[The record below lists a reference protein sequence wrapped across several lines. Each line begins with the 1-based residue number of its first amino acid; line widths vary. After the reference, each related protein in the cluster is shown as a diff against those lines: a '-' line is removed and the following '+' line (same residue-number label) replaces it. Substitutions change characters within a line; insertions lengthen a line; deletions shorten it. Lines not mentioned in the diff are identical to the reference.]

1 MTVAMSLIGKT
12 ADYLRLIKFSH
23 SVFALPFAFT
33 GALLAA
39 GGIPEVSSIVWIT
52 VAMVGART
60 GAMGI
65 NRIIDRKIDAL
76 NPRTEMREIP
86 RGVMSAFEASLF
98 TLFAFVVFVFAAY
111 QLNPLCFMLSP
122 VAILVVVVYPY
133 TKRFTSLSH
142 VVLGLALS
150 FAPFGA
156 WVAVRGSIDM
166 EIFLLSLAVLFWV
179 AGFDIFY
186 ALQDLEFDRSHGL
199 YSVPGRLGVRA
210 SFMLAR
216 GFHFITVVLL
226 LSLIPVFDL
235 GFIYLA
241 GVIISATL
249 LLYEHIIV
257 KPSDLSRLDM
267 AFFTMN
273 GYISITVF
281 LFTLLY
287 YIVEAA

>member
-1 MTVAMSLIGKT
+1 MTLTGKT

-39 GGIPEVSSIVWIT
+39 GGIPDADKVIWIT
-52 VAMVGART
+52 VAMVSART

-65 NRIIDRKIDAL
+65 NRVIDRKIDAL

-86 RGVMSAFEASLF
+86 RGVMSAAEATIF
-98 TLFAFVVFVFAAY
+98 TLIAFAVFVFAAY
-111 QLNPLCFMLSP
+111 QLNPLCLMLSP
-122 VAILVVVVYPY
+122 LAILIVLIYPY

-156 WVAVRGSIDM
+156 WVAVRGSIDR

-186 ALQDLEFDRSHGL
+186 ALQDVEFDRRHGL
-199 YSVPGRLGVRA
+199 FSIPGRLGVRA
-210 SFMLAR
+210 SFLLAR
-216 GFHFITVVLL
+216 AFHLITVGLL
-226 LSLIPVFDL
+226 LALIPVFHL
-235 GFIYLA
+235 GVIYLA
-241 GVIISATL
+241 GVIIASAL
-249 LLYEHIIV
+249 LLYEHLIV
-257 KPSDLSRLDM
+257 TPADLSRLDT

-281 LFTLLY
+281 LFTLLH
-287 YIVEAA
+287 YIVGSS

>member
-1 MTVAMSLIGKT
+1 MTTAMLLIGKT

-39 GGIPEVSSIVWIT
+39 GGIPELNRIVWIT

-86 RGVMSAFEASLF
+86 RGVMSALEASLF
-98 TLFAFVVFVFAAY
+98 TLVAFVVFVFAAY
-111 QLNPLCFMLSP
+111 KLNRLCFMLSP
-122 VAILVVVVYPY
+122 LAILVVVAYPY

-156 WVAVRGSIDM
+156 WVAVRGSVDVEMFI
-166 EIFLLSLAVLFWV
+166 LSLEILFWV

-186 ALQDLEFDRSHGL
+186 ALQDMEFDRSHGL
-199 YSVPGRLGVRA
+199 YSIPGRLGVRA
-210 SFMLAR
+210 SFILAR
-216 GFHFITVVLL
+216 IFHFITVVLL
-226 LSLIPVFDL
+226 ISLIPVFDL
-235 GFIYLA
+235 GTIYLA
-241 GVIISATL
+241 GVIISAAL
-249 LLYEHIIV
+249 LLYEHMIV

-281 LFTLLY
+281 LFTLLHY
-287 YIVEAA
+287 VAGNA